1 MNSLKRLLLLLCLAL
16 SAGMSMAQE
25 GVAQPALVVD
35 TVNVR
40 AGDARTFDKI
50 GEIAVRTNVVVEA
63 RNRIG
68 DWVLVR
74 TEGGLRGWVAS
85 RYVIWDAENGGITL
99 ANLPISEERF
109 TSAPAPV
116 VAGGGASEGV
126 GSAPAIAAS
135 VGSTEGLSERSLQLV
150 NQLSK
155 VPVIPTFSTYTRQL
169 YREAVTRVGRTPT
182 NFAKV
187 GDCNTYYP
195 FFMQPFSR
203 GNYDLGEYSYLQST
217 IDYYRQGYDSFM
229 VESMAGQIGHLTTTI
244 IDPIFSDTVKCGDKT
259 MLSCEYHR
267 QNSPVALIML
277 GMSEAFRMD
286 EAMFRQ
292 SLDSIVQQS
301 VAQYVVPVFFTVPV
315 SLQNNDNVQRM
326 LEFNRIIVEV
336 ANYYRV
342 PVVNLWLATQ
352 PLPSNGLEADRIHPT
367 NNEQFAGYFTGWQNE
382 YAATMWNLLAL
393 QVLDQFR
400 RLNG

>member
-1 MNSLKRLLLLLCLAL
+1 MSLTKRPLFVLFVLLVTWVV
-16 SAGMSMAQE
+16 SAQD
-25 GVAQPALVVD
+25 GVAQPAIVVD

-50 GEIAVRTNVVVEA
+50 GEIAVRSNVVVEA

-74 TEGGLRGWVAS
+74 REDGLRGWVAS

-99 ANLPISEERF
+99 ANLPVSEERF
-109 TSAPAPV
+109 TVAPAPV
-116 VAGGGASEGV
+116 AVGVGGQEGAS
-126 GSAPAIAAS
+126 SAPAITAS
-135 VGSTEGLSERSLQLV
+135 VGSTEGLSARSVQLV
-150 NQLSK
+150 NVLSK
-155 VPVIPTFSTYTRQL
+155 VPVLPTFTSYTRQL

-203 GNYDLGEYSYLQST
+203 GNYDLGEYGYLQST
-217 IDYYRQGYDSFM
+217 IDYYRQGYDSFV

-244 IDPIFSDTVKCGDKT
+244 IDPIFSDSVKCGDKT

-286 EAMFRQ
+286 EVMFRQ

-301 VAQYVVPVFFTVPV
+301 VNQYVVPVFFTVPV
-315 SLQNNDNVQRM
+315 SLQHNDNVERM

-352 PLPSNGLEADRIHPT
+352 PLPRNGLEADRIHPT
-367 NNEQFAGYFTGWQNE
+367 NNEQFAGYFTGWQDE